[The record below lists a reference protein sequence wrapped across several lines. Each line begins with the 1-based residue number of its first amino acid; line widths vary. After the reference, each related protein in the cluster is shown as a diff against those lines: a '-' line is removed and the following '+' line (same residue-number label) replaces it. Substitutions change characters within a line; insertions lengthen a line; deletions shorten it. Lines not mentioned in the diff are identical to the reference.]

1 MNVYRVGYTDTFV
14 VACPRIMCAFDG
26 VRNTGSMNEYG
37 YTNTASKAIHDGNEN
52 QQACMNKKYT
62 PNYVLNKLKLNI
74 ESMFE
79 GDRKFHE
86 SK

>member
-1 MNVYRVGYTDTFV
+1 
-14 VACPRIMCAFDG
+14 MCAFDG

-37 YTNTASKAIHDGNEN
+37 YINIVSKAIHEGNEN
-52 QQACMNKKYT
+52 QQTCIKKQYA
-62 PNYVLNKLKLNI
+62 PNYALNKLKLNI